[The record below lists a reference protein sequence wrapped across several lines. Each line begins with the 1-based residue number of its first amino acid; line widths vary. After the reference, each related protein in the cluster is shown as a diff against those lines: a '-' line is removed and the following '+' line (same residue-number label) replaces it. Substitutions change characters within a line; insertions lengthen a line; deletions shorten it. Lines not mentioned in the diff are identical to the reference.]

1 MRHAIVLAIAALAA
15 PLAASAYT
23 TYSRTVII
31 DDRPVIHSTLHVCDA
46 RNAELWD
53 RKALLDQD
61 KRDADREREAIARAK
76 ARLDGEL
83 AQLDRANTGAVRDY
97 NARSNALNARVDDYN
112 RRVADMNGAVAL
124 LNADS
129 AEMVDYC
136 NRIYSVSR

>member
-1 MRHAIVLAIAALAA
+1 MRHAIAMALAALA

-23 TYSRTVII
+23 TYSRAVII
-31 DDRPVIHSTLHVCDA
+31 EDRPVIGSTLHVCDA

-61 KRDADREREAIARAK
+61 KRDADAEREAIARAK

-83 AQLDRANTGAVRDY
+83 VQLDRANAAAVADY
-97 NARSNALNARVDDYN
+97 NARSYALNDRVDAYN
-112 RRVADMNGAVAL
+112 RRIADMNGASAL

-136 NRIYSVSR
+136 NRIYSARR